1 MIIHLL
7 SEVLLY
13 LNSLQATVEVMDC
26 THTCILSIMLLMI
39 WYAFLREIFL
49 STNSYLMEHFGLILF
64 YLFFAQKM
72 FLGKVSA
79 ENPKF
84 PCFCYG
90 HSTGGAIVLK
100 VKPDEINCS
109 HLRDTCPSIWLWYI
123 NPVYLQGFLR
133 AKQQAVLDPKV
144 RQRISGIVLTSPA
157 VGVQPSHP
165 IFAVSSRSLD
175 FDQVKQ

>member
-7 SEVLLY
+7 SEDLLY

-109 HLRDTCPSIWLWYI
+109 HLRDTSPSI
-123 NPVYLQGFLR
+123 
-133 AKQQAVLDPKV
+133 
-144 RQRISGIVLTSPA
+144 
-157 VGVQPSHP
+157 
-165 IFAVSSRSLD
+165 
-175 FDQVKQ
+175 